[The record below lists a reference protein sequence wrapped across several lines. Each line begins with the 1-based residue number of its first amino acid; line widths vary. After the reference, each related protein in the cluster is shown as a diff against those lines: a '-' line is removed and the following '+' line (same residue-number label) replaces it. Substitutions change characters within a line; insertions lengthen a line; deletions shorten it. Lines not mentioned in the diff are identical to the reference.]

1 MDSFFDVWE
10 SVCKL
15 CASKI
20 STVAF
25 DCWIK
30 NLEPIRFN
38 EATAELCAQSAYQ
51 KEIVDKYYIGFLKE
65 AFEDVFGFPVEV
77 AVLLENT
84 EKKQKEKLEAHPV
97 TERYTF
103 DTFVVGPSNRFAH
116 AAALAVADKPGQSYN
131 PLFLYGSSGLG
142 KTHLLN
148 AICNSIREDYP
159 DLKII
164 YKQGESFTNEI
175 IEAIH
180 GYKTAEFREKYRNT
194 DVLVIDDIQFI
205 VNKSAVQIEFFN
217 TFNALFE
224 SSKQIIISS
233 DRSPKELKDLDER
246 MTSRFESGLL
256 ADIQTPDFETRITI
270 IKRKAESHNVEFP
283 EQTVQYIANE
293 LQNNIR
299 QLEGIV
305 NKLVAHKNLSGEI
318 PDLSRVA
325 SLISEV
331 KKEDLPE
338 PISLDKIISTVARYF
353 NVTAQDICSK
363 KQSND
368 ASTARHYA
376 IYVAR
381 EVTDLTLKTIGKYLG
396 RDHSTASI
404 SFKKIEA
411 ELKKNP
417 NSRALVNE
425 MIKDITGEI

>member
-1 MDSFFDVWE
+1 MDSFFDVFQ
-10 SVCKL
+10 SVCNL
-15 CASKI
+15 CASKM

-38 EATAELCAQSAYQ
+38 EGTAELYAQSAYQ
-51 KEIVDKYYIGFLKE
+51 KEIIDKYYISFLKD
-65 AFEDVFGFPVEV
+65 AFEEVFGFPVEV
-77 AVLLENT
+77 AILLENT
-84 EKKQKEKLEAHPV
+84 EKKKRQNLEGQSV
-97 TERYTF
+97 TDRYTF
-103 DTFVVGPSNRFAH
+103 ENFVVGPSNRFAH
-116 AAALAVADKPGQSYN
+116 AAALAVASKPGFAYN

-164 YKQGESFTNEI
+164 SKQGEQFANEI
-175 IEAIH
+175 IDAIH
-180 GYKTAEFREKYRNT
+180 EFKTGDFREKYRNT
-194 DVLVIDDIQFI
+194 DILVIDDIQFI
-205 VNKSAVQIEFFN
+205 IKKSAVQIEFFN

-233 DRSPKELKDLDER
+233 DRPPKELTDLDER

-270 IKRKAESHNVEFP
+270 VKRKAQSQGVELP

-293 LQNNIR
+293 IKNNIR

-318 PDLSRVA
+318 PDLSKVS

-363 KQSND
+363 KQSSD
-368 ASTARHYA
+368 ASTARHYT

-381 EVTDLTLKTIGKYLG
+381 EVTDLTLKTIDKYLG

-404 SFKKIEA
+404 SYRKIEN
-411 ELKKNP
+411 EVKRNP
-417 NSRALVNE
+417 NTQDLVNE

>member
-10 SVCKL
+10 SVCNR
-15 CASKI
+15 CSSKI

-38 EATAELCAQSAYQ
+38 EATAELCAQSPYQ
-51 KEIVDKYYIGFLKE
+51 KEIVDKYYVKFLKE

-77 AVLLENT
+77 EILLENT
-84 EKKQKEKLEAHPV
+84 EKKRKANLEVQPV
-97 TERYTF
+97 TEKYTF

-159 DLKII
+159 ELKIL
-164 YKQGESFTNEI
+164 YKQGESFTTEI
-175 IEAIH
+175 IDAIH
-180 GYKTAEFREKYRNT
+180 QFKTGEFREKYRNT

-233 DRSPKELKDLDER
+233 DRSPKELKELDER

-256 ADIQTPDFETRITI
+256 ADIQTPDFETRLTI
-270 IKRKAESHNVEFP
+270 IKRKAETQGVELP

-293 LQNNIR
+293 IKNNIR

-305 NKLVAHKNLSGEI
+305 NKLIAHKKLSGEI

-368 ASTARHYA
+368 ASTARHYT
-376 IYVAR
+376 IFVAR
-381 EVTDLTLKTIGKYLG
+381 KVTNLTLKTIGKYLG

-404 SFKKIEA
+404 SYKKIEA
-411 ELKKNP
+411 EIAKNP
-417 NSRALVNE
+417 NAKDLVNE
-425 MIKDITGEI
+425 IIKDITGEI

>member
-15 CASKI
+15 CSSKI

-77 AVLLENT
+77 AILLENS
-84 EKKQKEKLEAHPV
+84 EKKRKVNLEAHPV

-159 DLKII
+159 ELKII

-175 IEAIH
+175 IDAIH

-256 ADIQTPDFETRITI
+256 ADIQTPDFETRLTI
-270 IKRKAESHNVEFP
+270 IKRKAENQGVELP

-293 LQNNIR
+293 IKNNIR

-404 SFKKIEA
+404 SFKKIES
-411 ELKKNP
+411 ELKKNS
-417 NSRALVNE
+417 NARELVNE